1 MLPENQMTSNAIEER
16 SVILRLEFSI
26 ADAVRHRGI
35 WAVLREALR
44 AWWAQTPRTYSDVP
58 DYLRED
64 VGLSD
69 ANDDRQYLL
78 NADYLRLH
86 PALWRPY

>member
-1 MLPENQMTSNAIEER
+1 MLPENQMSSNAIEER
-16 SVILRLEFSI
+16 SIVLRLECSI
-26 ADAVRHRGI
+26 ADAVRHGGI
-35 WAVLREALR
+35 FVVLREALR
-44 AWWAQTPRTYSDVP
+44 AWWAQTPRSYCEVP
-58 DYLRED
+58 DYLRDD

-69 ANDDRQYLL
+69 ANDSRQSGA